1 MKLALSE
8 APKTGFHVTMPIFAM
23 LTSDMSCFVNNI
35 DHDQLAYQKPGDQNP
50 HFYALLVK
58 TGLQIRVRTVG
69 TQKNHLI
76 ETVLLST
83 QNTLM
88 SKKINEFLCTINP

>member
-8 APKTGFHVTMPIFAM
+8 TPKTGFHATMPIFAM
-23 LTSDMSCFVNNI
+23 LTSNMSCFVNNI
-35 DHDQLAYQKPGDQNP
+35 DHDQLALSYQKPGAQNP

-69 TQKNHLI
+69 TKKNHLI

-83 QNTLM
+83 QNTCL
-88 SKKINEFLCTINP
+88 NR